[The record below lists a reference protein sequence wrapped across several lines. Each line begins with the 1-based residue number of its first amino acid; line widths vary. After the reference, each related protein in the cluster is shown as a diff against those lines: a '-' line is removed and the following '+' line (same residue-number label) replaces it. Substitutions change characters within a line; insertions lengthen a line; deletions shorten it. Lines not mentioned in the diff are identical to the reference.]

1 MPPGLQ
7 RCAHFA
13 YSGVGRAAVEGT
25 AVAQRILVVDDDG
38 NNLELARKILQAS
51 DYDVVVARDGLEAVA
66 VAGAMQPDVILLD
79 LSLPLLSGWDAVERI
94 RQDVAQAV
102 PIIALTAHAMSG
114 DRERALAAGC
124 TDYLAKPY
132 KPAELRAKIIQHLG
146 APD

>member
-1 MPPGLQ
+1 
-7 RCAHFA
+7 
-13 YSGVGRAAVEGT
+13 
-25 AVAQRILVVDDDG
+25 VAQRILVVDDDG

-51 DYDVVVARDGLEAVA
+51 DYEVVVARDGLEAVA
-66 VAGAMQPDVILLD
+66 VAGAMQPDLILLD